1 LKIYRVVRWFI
12 LAAAVITIGLML
24 QHPKRLVSRQVP
36 AAQVVANATSF
47 QSKLSDLEQAHQ
59 SGQTGIET
67 RISSDEVAAAFAVSA
82 ASASSPASNTQPAQP
97 TALSSQAGISA
108 DQVPLKDQQVVF
120 DGDQVKSQFTTQVA
134 GKDVVV
140 TLSGH
145 VGSKD
150 GYVDFV
156 PTSFAIGSMPVPISI
171 VQEQVQKKLS
181 DPGTHE
187 QLKLPEFVSDLR
199 VENGQL
205 VIVEK

>member
-1 LKIYRVVRWFI
+1 MKIYRVVRWFF

-24 QHPKRLVSRQVP
+24 QHPKRLVSRQVS
-36 AAQVVANATSF
+36 AGQVVANASSF
-47 QSKLSDLEQAHQ
+47 QSKLSNLEQAHQ
-59 SGQTGIET
+59 SGQTGVET
-67 RISSDEVAAAFAVSA
+67 RITSDEVAAAFA
-82 ASASSPASNTQPAQP
+82 ASNPQP
-97 TALSSQAGISA
+97 SQAVAPSSEMGKSVDHA
-108 DQVPLKDQQVVF
+108 PLKDQQVVF

-140 TLSGH
+140 TLSGR

-156 PTSFAIGSMPVPISI
+156 PTSFEIGSMPVPISI

-181 DPGTHE
+181 DPATHE
-187 QLKLPEFVSDLR
+187 QLKLPEFISDLR

>member
-12 LAAAVITIGLML
+12 LAAGVITIGLML

-36 AAQVVANATSF
+36 AAQVVANANSF
-47 QSKLSDLEQAHQ
+47 QNKLSDLEQAHL
-59 SGQTGIET
+59 SGQTGVET
-67 RISSDEVAAAFAVSA
+67 RITSDEVAAAFA
-82 ASASSPASNTQPAQP
+82 ASNPQPSQTA
-97 TALSSQAGISA
+97 ALSSQSRISA

-140 TLSGH
+140 TLSGR
-145 VGSKD
+145 VASKE

-156 PTSFAIGSMPVPISI
+156 PSSFQIGSMPVPISI

-181 DPGTHE
+181 DPATHE

-205 VIVEK
+205 IIVEK

>member
-1 LKIYRVVRWFI
+1 MKVYRVLRWFF
-12 LAAAVITIGLML
+12 LAAAVIFIGLML
-24 QHPKRLVSRQVP
+24 QHPQRLVSRHVP
-36 AAQVVANATSF
+36 AAQVVANANSF

-59 SGQTGIET
+59 SGQTGVEA
-67 RISSDEVAAAFAVSA
+67 RISSDEVAAAFA
-82 ASASSPASNTQPAQP
+82 ASSPQPSQTA
-97 TALSSQAGISA
+97 ALSSQMGMSA
-108 DQVPLKDQQVVF
+108 EQAPLKDELVVF

-140 TLSGH
+140 TLSGRI
-145 VGSKD
+145 GSKD

-156 PTSFAIGSMPVPISI
+156 PTRFQIGSMPVPISI

-181 DPGTHE
+181 DPSTHE

-205 VIVEK
+205 VLTEK

>member
-1 LKIYRVVRWFI
+1 MKIYRVVRWFF
-12 LAAAVITIGLML
+12 LAATVISIGLML
-24 QHPKRLVSRQVP
+24 QHPKRLVSQQVP
-36 AAQVVANATSF
+36 AGQIVANANSF

-59 SGQTGIET
+59 SGQTGVET
-67 RISSDEVAAAFAVSA
+67 RITSDEVAAAFA
-82 ASASSPASNTQPAQP
+82 ASNPQPSQTA
-97 TALSSQAGISA
+97 ALSSQTGISA
-108 DQVPLKDQQVVF
+108 EQVPLKDQQIVF

-140 TLSGH
+140 TLSGR

-156 PTSFAIGSMPVPISI
+156 PTSFQIGSMPVPITI

-181 DPGTHE
+181 DPTTHE

>member
-1 LKIYRVVRWFI
+1 MKIYRVVRWFF

-24 QHPKRLVSRQVP
+24 QHPQRLVSRPVP
-36 AAQVVANATSF
+36 AAQVIANANSF
-47 QSKLSDLEQAHQ
+47 QSKLGNLEQAHQ
-59 SGQTGIET
+59 SGQTGVEA
-67 RISSDEVAAAFAVSA
+67 RITSDEVAAAFA
-82 ASASSPASNTQPAQP
+82 ASNPQPSQ
-97 TALSSQAGISA
+97 TAAMSSQTGMSA

-120 DGDQVKSQFTTQVA
+120 EGDQVKSQFTTQVA

-140 TLSGH
+140 TLSGR

-156 PTSFAIGSMPVPISI
+156 PTSFQIGSMPVPISI

-181 DPGTHE
+181 DPTTHE

-199 VENGQL
+199 IENGQL
-205 VIVEK
+205 VIAEK

>member
-1 LKIYRVVRWFI
+1 MKIYRVLRWFF

-24 QHPKRLVSRQVP
+24 QHPQRLVSRQVP

-47 QSKLSDLEQAHQ
+47 QSKLTDLEQAHQ
-59 SGQTGIET
+59 SGQSGVEA
-67 RISSDEVAAAFAVSA
+67 RITSDEVAAAFT
-82 ASASSPASNTQPAQP
+82 ASNPQSSQTA
-97 TALSSQAGISA
+97 ALSSQTGVSA

-145 VGSKD
+145 VGSKE

-156 PTSFAIGSMPVPISI
+156 PTSFQIGSMPVPISI

-181 DPGTHE
+181 DPATHE
-187 QLKLPEFVSDLR
+187 QMKLPEFVSDLR
-199 VENGQL
+199 IENGQL

>member
-1 LKIYRVVRWFI
+1 MKTYRVLRWFI

-24 QHPKRLVSRQVP
+24 QQPKRLVSRHVP

-59 SGQTGIET
+59 SGQTGVET
-67 RISSDEVAAAFAVSA
+67 RITSDEVAAAFAASA
-82 ASASSPASNTQPAQP
+82 ASNPQSSQ
-97 TALSSQAGISA
+97 TATLSSQTGMSA
-108 DQVPLKDQQVVF
+108 DQVPLKDQQIVF

-156 PTSFAIGSMPVPISI
+156 PTSFQIGSMPVPISI

-181 DPGTHE
+181 DPATHE
-187 QLKLPEFVSDLR
+187 QLRLPEFVSDLR
-199 VENGQL
+199 IENGQL

>member
-1 LKIYRVVRWFI
+1 MKIYRVVRWFF
-12 LAAAVITIGLML
+12 LAAAVISIGLML

-36 AAQVVANATSF
+36 AAQVVANASSF
-47 QSKLSDLEQAHQ
+47 QSKLSNLEQAHQ
-59 SGQTGIET
+59 SGQTGVET
-67 RISSDEVAAAFAVSA
+67 RITSDEVAAAFA
-82 ASASSPASNTQPAQP
+82 ASNPQPSQ
-97 TALSSQAGISA
+97 TAPLRSETGTSAEQA
-108 DQVPLKDQQVVF
+108 PLKDQQVVF

-140 TLSGH
+140 TLSGR

-150 GYVDFV
+150 GYVDFI
-156 PTSFAIGSMPVPISI
+156 PTSFEIGSMPVPISI

-181 DPGTHE
+181 DPATHE

>member
-1 LKIYRVVRWFI
+1 MKIYRIVRWFF

-24 QHPKRLVSRQVP
+24 QHPQRLVSRQVP

-59 SGQTGIET
+59 SGQLGVEA
-67 RISSDEVAAAFAVSA
+67 RITSDEVAAAFA
-82 ASASSPASNTQPAQP
+82 ASNPQPAQ
-97 TALSSQAGISA
+97 TAALSSQTGMST
-108 DQVPLKDQQVVF
+108 DQLPLKDQQVVF

-140 TLSGH
+140 TLSGR
-145 VGSKD
+145 VGSKE

-156 PTSFAIGSMPVPISI
+156 PTSFQIGSMPVPISI

-181 DPGTHE
+181 DPATHE

-199 VENGQL
+199 IENGQL

>member
-1 LKIYRVVRWFI
+1 MKIYRVVRWFI

-24 QHPKRLVSRQVP
+24 QHPKRLVSRQAP
-36 AAQVVANATSF
+36 AAQVIANANSF

-59 SGQTGIET
+59 SGQTGVET
-67 RISSDEVAAAFAVSA
+67 RITSDEVSAAFA
-82 ASASSPASNTQPAQP
+82 ASNPQPAQ
-97 TALSSQAGISA
+97 TAALRSQAGIST

-140 TLSGH
+140 TLSGR

-150 GYVDFV
+150 GYVDFI
-156 PTSFAIGSMPVPISI
+156 PTSFEIGSMPVPISI

-181 DPGTHE
+181 DPATHE

>member
-1 LKIYRVVRWFI
+1 MKTYRVLRWFI

-24 QHPKRLVSRQVP
+24 QRPKRLVSRQIP
-36 AAQVVANATSF
+36 AAQVAANANSF
-47 QSKLSDLEQAHQ
+47 QSKLTDLEQAHQ
-59 SGQTGIET
+59 SGQTGVET
-67 RISSDEVAAAFAVSA
+67 RITSDEVAAAFAASA
-82 ASASSPASNTQPAQP
+82 ASTAASPQPSQ
-97 TALSSQAGISA
+97 TATLSSQTGIAA

-140 TLSGH
+140 TLSGR

-156 PTSFAIGSMPVPISI
+156 PTSFQIGSMPVPISI
-171 VQEQVQKKLS
+171 VQEQLRKKLS
-181 DPGTHE
+181 DPATHE
-187 QLKLPEFVSDLR
+187 QLRIPDFISDLR
-199 VENGQL
+199 IENGQL